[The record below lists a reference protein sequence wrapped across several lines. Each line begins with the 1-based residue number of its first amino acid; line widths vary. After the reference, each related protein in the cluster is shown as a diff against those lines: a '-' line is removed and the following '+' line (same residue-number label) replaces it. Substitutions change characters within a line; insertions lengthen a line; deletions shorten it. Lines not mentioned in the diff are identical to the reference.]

1 MTETEARACLEA
13 YARKTE
19 IGVRKYKA
27 VRTIKSAWGDWYF
40 ECVAYLAGRAYA
52 GTCEVC
58 VAESGDV
65 ILVPQYEK
73 KEPLMHD
80 LSKQEIK
87 ELKEIAEK
95 ATPYAEDDPIWG
107 EYDGKYDHARASA
120 FLAQKLLDEYYAEQ
134 KQKRESDK

>member
-87 ELKEIAEK
+87 ELEEAAKRAV
-95 ATPYAEDDPIWG
+95 PYADDDPIWNEFDG
-107 EYDGKYDHARASA
+107 ERDNARVMASFA
-120 FLAQKLLDEYYAEQ
+120 KRILEQYYAEQ
-134 KQKRESDK
+134 AQEKEKL